1 MSESVYLELCQQA
14 IWVATQL
21 IGPLLLASTIIGLAV
36 SLFQAVTS
44 INEMTLTFIPKLA
57 VSGVILI
64 LLGPWMLHLI
74 IDYSSRLFLEIPQ
87 LLS

>member
-1 MSESVYLELCQQA
+1 MSESVYLQLCQQA
-14 IWVATQL
+14 IWIATQL
-21 IGPLLLASTIIGLAV
+21 IGPLLLASTIVGLSV